1 MRSTTAGPSCH
12 VPPHRYRWLSP
23 LIVSLG
29 VAVGPLDTAVNIAFP
44 AITAAFSIPVAT
56 MQWVVICY
64 VLTYGSLLLGC
75 GRLGDVI
82 GHKRVF
88 LFGLGWSASS
98 LYLCGWAPTF
108 AWLLFFR
115 IMQGIGTALLLSC
128 APALVTLAFP
138 EAERGRALGMYTM
151 LSALASTLG
160 PVLGGQLVVLWGW
173 SAVFYFR
180 VPIALIA
187 AVLTIYWVQQPVRV
201 SLDQRFDSLGA
212 AALTAAIAGLLL
224 ALNQGN
230 RLGWFAL
237 PTLLLGGGA
246 WACLGFCIWYESH
259 CAEPVIDLRLFRHA
273 DFSMANMAYVLVH
286 IATFTVLLLVPYYLL
301 NTYQTS
307 ALIGGVFLAM
317 APLGTMLAAPLG
329 GWLLSRYASR
339 HLSLCGLCLVSAGLL
354 GISQWHA
361 HTTTTLIVGMLGL
374 QGFGLGLFQVANMD
388 FVMGL
393 IPRHQQG
400 VAGSLTMLT
409 RTVGVAA
416 GATLGSFLLGVLQA
430 RYTMQLE
437 AAGVSVA
444 AIEPQA
450 FLLAFQVVFQYA
462 AATAAVAG
470 VLLWSSRFVTTPS

>member
-1 MRSTTAGPSCH
+1 MR
-12 VPPHRYRWLSP
+12 L
-23 LIVSLG
+23 
-29 VAVGPLDTAVNIAFP
+29 
-44 AITAAFSIPVAT
+44 
-56 MQWVVICY
+56 
-64 VLTYGSLLLGC
+64 
-75 GRLGDVI
+75 
-82 GHKRVF
+82 
-88 LFGLGWSASS
+88 
-98 LYLCGWAPTF
+98 
-108 AWLLFFR
+108 
-115 IMQGIGTALLLSC
+115 
-128 APALVTLAFP
+128 
-138 EAERGRALGMYTM
+138 
-151 LSALASTLG
+151 
-160 PVLGGQLVVLWGW
+160 
-173 SAVFYFR
+173 
-180 VPIALIA
+180 
-187 AVLTIYWVQQPVRV
+187 
-201 SLDQRFDSLGA
+201 
-212 AALTAAIAGLLL
+212 
-224 ALNQGN
+224 
-230 RLGWFAL
+230 
-237 PTLLLGGGA
+237 
-246 WACLGFCIWYESH
+246 H
-259 CAEPVIDLRLFRHA
+259 CAEPVIDLRLFRHTA
-273 DFSMANMAYVLVH
+273 FSMANMAHVLVH

-307 ALIGGVFLAM
+307 ALVGGVFLAM

-388 FVMGL
+388 FVMGV

-430 RYTMQLE
+430 RYTVQLE

-444 AIEPQA
+444 GIDPQA
-450 FLLAFQVVFQYA
+450 FLFAFQVVFQYA